1 MNTTSVATVAK
12 HMTRETVSVSPEM
25 DAYEAINRLVRHPV
39 SAMPVVK
46 ENGELVGIISERDCL
61 EAFVKAEYYE
71 SPPAFVKDMM
81 TAEVV
86 SVEQD
91 MDILKVAELFSRER
105 FHHLPVIENGRLIGQ
120 ISRKGVIQ
128 AIQGMRRIR

>member
-1 MNTTSVATVAK
+1 VSTTSVGTVAK
-12 HMTRETVSVSPEM
+12 YMTRETVSVGPEM

-46 ENGELVGIISERDCL
+46 EDGELVGIVSERDCL
-61 EAFVKAEYYE
+61 EAFVSAEYYE
-71 SPPAFVKDMM
+71 SPPAFVKDIM

-86 SVEQD
+86 SVSRD

-105 FHHLPVIENGRLIGQ
+105 FHHLPVLENGRLIGQ
-120 ISRKGVIQ
+120 ISGKEVIR
-128 AIQGMRRIR
+128 AIQEMRHGR